1 MTEVS
6 NFNRRCHNHDYRS
19 RCIYMITMLKA
30 NGVPRFSTITHDK
43 RCKKISPIVKLSDVG
58 TLIQNN
64 LAKLVTDYSE
74 IKVLARIIMPDHIH
88 FELFVQQ
95 PLPLHLGSILAG
107 FKSNCSVAFHRM
119 TGTDTNAPVQS
130 LFTPGFNDKIAFR
143 AGAKEA
149 FYNYISDNPRRYLIK
164 KHYPEYFYHKL
175 TIDIEER
182 CCGLYGNMFLLDHP
196 LKAAV
201 KISRRKE
208 RTPELAKKIGLWE
221 EVLRSQGVLVSPF
234 INPEEKK
241 YYERAISSDTG
252 IILIVNCTLSDRSKP
267 YKKLFDLCAEGKL
280 LIISTEQ
287 YLREQRITYSEA
299 QYLNRIAAI
308 IAQLAPQQVR
318 LRLRT
323 S

>member
-1 MTEVS
+1 MPDVS
-6 NFNRRCHNHDYRS
+6 NFNRRCRGHDYRS

-30 NGVPRFSTITHDK
+30 TGVPRFSTIIRDE
-43 RCKKISPIVKLSDVG
+43 RCKKISPVVKLSDVG
-58 TLIQNN
+58 ILIQNN
-64 LAKLVTDYSE
+64 LAKLVTDYPE
-74 IKVLARIIMPDHIH
+74 LKVLARIIMPDHIH

-95 PLPLHLGSILAG
+95 PLQLHIGSILAE
-107 FKSNCSVAFHRM
+107 FKSNCSTSFRYK
-119 TGTDTNAPVQS
+119 TDTKTNKSVQS

-143 AGAKEA
+143 EGAKDA

-175 TIDIEER
+175 MIDIEGR
-182 CCGLYGNMFLLDHP
+182 YCGLYGNMFLLDHP

-208 RTPELAKKIGLWE
+208 RTPELAQKTGLWE

-252 IILIVNCTLSDRSKP
+252 IILIVNYTFSDRSKP

-287 YLREQRITYSEA
+287 YLREQKITYPEA
-299 QYLNRIAAI
+299 QYLNRIAAA
-308 IAQLAPQQVR
+308 IAQLALQEAR
-318 LRLRT
+318 LRLRPR
-323 S
+323 